1 MQDFEKV
8 IGVSVNDMIYAI
20 TLCTQHPH
28 FSIGVY
34 VESEGEIRV
43 WWEIAIELLQNIL
56 KVRDLVSRPLNSK
69 IYFNNGSRIRFDTS
83 NSTSRGGRFCTVMIS
98 DNITQRTRERNILWH
113 LVPYDSL
120 LPLEFSTA
128 ETSEYLREIPERL
141 NYSCLW

>member
-1 MQDFEKV
+1 MQDFEQV

-20 TLCTQHPH
+20 NLCTRHPH

-43 WWEIAIELLQNIL
+43 WWKIAIELLQNIL
-56 KVRDLVSRPLNSK
+56 KVSDFVPRALNSK

-83 NSTSRGGRFCTVMIS
+83 NSTARGGRFCTVMIS
-98 DNITQRTRERNILWH
+98 DNIAQRTRERTILWH
-113 LVPYDSL
+113 LVPYESL
-120 LPLEFSTA
+120 LPLEFSTT

-141 NYSCLW
+141 NYSCLL

>member
-20 TLCTQHPH
+20 NLCTRHQH
-28 FSIGVY
+28 FQVGVY
-34 VESEGEIRV
+34 VASEGELRV
-43 WWEIAIELLQNIL
+43 WWKIAIELLRSIL
-56 KVRDLVSRPLNSK
+56 KVSDFAPRALNSK
-69 IYFNNGSRIRFDTS
+69 IYFNNDSSIRFYTS

-120 LPLEFSTA
+120 LPLEFSTV
-128 ETSEYLREIPERL
+128 ETSEYSREFQEML
-141 NYSCLW
+141 NNLFLW

>member
-20 TLCTQHPH
+20 NLCTRHPH

-43 WWEIAIELLQNIL
+43 WWKIAIELLQNIL
-56 KVRDLVSRPLNSK
+56 KVRDFVPRALNSK
-69 IYFNNGSRIRFDTS
+69 IYFNNGSRIRFYTS
-83 NSTSRGGRFCTVMIS
+83 NSTSRGGRFCAIMIS
-98 DNITQRTRERNILWH
+98 DNITQHTRERKILHH

-141 NYSCLW
+141 NYSCLL